1 MKKKKVYLLYIA
13 FDVVTRRIGAAM
25 STERALGI
33 ELYETLV
40 VRGNSTASP
49 DLIALNIQRRANTV
63 ITMSSIVPART
74 SVFLVNIRRTLAV
87 LSGTDFR
94 QVAFVGRFPA
104 HDATRQ
110 QLRCQNHS
118 RLDGSSTFKRRF
130 RGGQAVNVY
139 TCSLESKTYPK

>member
-1 MKKKKVYLLYIA
+1 
-13 FDVVTRRIGAAM
+13 M

-49 DLIALNIQRRANTV
+49 DLIALNIQRRANAV
-63 ITMSSIVPART
+63 ITMSSIVAART

-94 QVAFVGRFPA
+94 
-104 HDATRQ
+104 
-110 QLRCQNHS
+110 
-118 RLDGSSTFKRRF
+118 
-130 RGGQAVNVY
+130 
-139 TCSLESKTYPK
+139 